1 LGAGYVITP
10 KKREKLFNRILK
22 KPLETSIRSDS
33 SITSNDVSESALKE
47 SALKELIDNPILKR
61 FKSDF
66 KTEEKEL
73 RYLNLEPLVILL
85 LSVIRDTQT
94 KKIKHLLFIT
104 LLAISIGKEINL
116 GTYEMTN
123 LSFV

>member
-1 LGAGYVITP
+1 MGAGYVITP